1 MLKVFIIYFFYF
13 QNSPPKK
20 KKAPDSYTVVQVD
33 SQKYRRKFFLMILI
47 SHVKPNLAKSLYPM
61 DDHQF
66 VGYIT
71 KLTANNTGCQ
81 PGKTFET
88 MGVSQLWPCHLH

>member
-1 MLKVFIIYFFYF
+1 
-13 QNSPPKK
+13 
-20 KKAPDSYTVVQVD
+20 
-33 SQKYRRKFFLMILI
+33 MILI

-71 KLTANNTGCQ
+71 KLTANNSGWQ

-88 MGVSQLWPCHLH
+88 MGVSHCGLAIYIKKICILKAKEEELWKLKYFTMQK